1 MSLQVNEIKEVR
13 PMLALTLEWAVA
25 HPLTWAQVRKAAVCV
40 LAVLAVLLVALLAL
54 LGDGHVLALEAAGAF
69 KGTPIGGVAKFVDE
83 LKGNLIWLGGT
94 AMGLVIAV
102 VGIMFMAGHS
112 RAHDIAIRTIAGLAI
127 LASVSGIV
135 A

>member
-1 MSLQVNEIKEVR
+1 MSWQVNEIKEVR
-13 PMLALTLEWAVA
+13 PVLALTLQWALA
-25 HPLTWAQVRKAAVCV
+25 HPLAWTRWWRRVTMTVFVLAAVGV
-40 LAVLAVLLVALLAL
+40 LVVMVTGGA
-54 LGDGHVLALEAAGAF
+54 HVWALEAAGAF

-83 LKGNLIWLGGT
+83 LKGNLVWLGGT

>member
-1 MSLQVNEIKEVR
+1 MTAQTHTENRTITDTR
-13 PMLALTLEWAVA
+13 PLRAAGWAYGLT
-25 HPLTWAQVRKAAVCV
+25 AA
-40 LAVLAVLLVALLAL
+40 AVLLALDPHVQMHAL
-54 LGDGHVLALEAAGAF
+54 NAAGAF
-69 KGTPIGGVAKFVDE
+69 KGEAIGGIANFVDK
-83 LKGNLIWLGGT
+83 LKGNLVWLGGT

-127 LASVSGIV
+127 LASISGIV

>member
-1 MSLQVNEIKEVR
+1 MTRHQPTNQEVTPVTAQTHPPKTIITEAR
-13 PMLALTLEWAVA
+13 ALRAPRWACGLGLLLLAAGL
-25 HPLTWAQVRKAAVCV
+25 
-40 LAVLAVLLVALLAL
+40 LAVGPHGQTHALN
-54 LGDGHVLALEAAGAF
+54 AAGAF
-69 KGTPIGGVAKFVDE
+69 KGEAIGGIANFVE
-83 LKGNLIWLGGT
+83 KLKGNLVWLGGT

-127 LASVSGIV
+127 LASISGIV

>member
-1 MSLQVNEIKEVR
+1 MRALISGRACAR
-13 PMLALTLEWAVA
+13 PHT
-25 HPLTWAQVRKAAVCV
+25 AAVRIV
-40 LAVLAVLLVALLAL
+40 AVVGGLVGLLA
-54 LGDGHVLALEAAGAF
+54 GITVIGAFPDGHVHALDAAGAF
-69 KGTPIGGVAKFVDE
+69 KGTPIGGVQQFVE
-83 LKGNLIWLGGT
+83 KLKGNIVWLGGT

-127 LASVSGIV
+127 LASISGIV